1 MKESSL
7 IEMRNKVETLGSIV
21 QNIIN
26 EMGNLKDLSVG
37 TLETLK
43 RMEGYDDAINKLKE
57 EYVREKE
64 DAESAATGD
73 SGLII
78 TDE

>member
-26 EMGNLKDLSVG
+26 ELGNLKDLSVG

-57 EYVREKE
+57 EYVREKQDTE
-64 DAESAATGD
+64 GSAAGD
-73 SGLII
+73 SGSLI

>member
-7 IEMRNKVETLGSIV
+7 IEMRNKVETLGGIV

-26 EMGNLKDLSVG
+26 ELGNLKDLSVG

-64 DAESAATGD
+64 DAESAAQGD

>member
-1 MKESSL
+1 
-7 IEMRNKVETLGSIV
+7 MRNKVETLGGIV

-26 EMGNLKDLSVG
+26 ELGNLKDLSVG

-57 EYVREKE
+57 EYVREKQDTE
-64 DAESAATGD
+64 GSAAGD
-73 SGLII
+73 SGPLIA
-78 TDE
+78 DE

>member
-7 IEMRNKVETLGSIV
+7 IEMRNKVETLGGIV

-26 EMGNLKDLSVG
+26 ELGNLKDLSVG

-57 EYVREKE
+57 EYVREKQDTE
-64 DAESAATGD
+64 GSAAGD
-73 SGLII
+73 SGSLI